1 MPPVGPHVLQ
11 TTPPT
16 GKGLPLLFSAG
27 ERQELE
33 ESVPWIRWRRKQSWQ
48 QGAHAFI
55 WFFSLNRGGEKRN
68 LRGVLAFISVSFLFT
83 LFPYLY
89 RNRLSLSE

>member
-27 ERQELE
+27 ERHELE
-33 ESVPWIRWRRKQSWQ
+33 EECSLDQMEKKAKLAAGCSC
-48 QGAHAFI
+48 FI
-55 WFFSLNRGGEKRN
+55 GFLSLNRGGEKRN

-83 LFPYLY
+83 LFPFLY
-89 RNRLSLSE
+89 RNGLSLSE